1 LQEIFYDLLHVS
13 RKIDHRRV
21 VFIYLFIYFSSV
33 KNKCG
38 LPCKRRCL
46 GKFLKCV
53 RELSHQLPES
63 GGKLQGNF
71 RKESRGAR
79 NKKVMKGVGGGR
91 KDMGFLITR

>member
-1 LQEIFYDLLHVS
+1 
-13 RKIDHRRV
+13 
-21 VFIYLFIYFSSV
+21 
-33 KNKCG
+33 
-38 LPCKRRCL
+38 L